1 MTTALVQGDVRDTS
15 GAMLPGVIVEVQN
28 TETNLVQTRG
38 RRTTNKL
45 EVPMSRRIAIIVGVV
60 LAVALPAWGQTQ
72 ITTGVIQG
80 TVSDQSSGLVPGAT
94 VEVRHLDTNSTR
106 AQATNTDGR
115 FVFLQLRP
123 GRYTLTV
130 SLAGFAT
137 HVQEDV
143 NLAVGQTV
151 TLNPVLKVSG
161 TVETVTVTGSSLID
175 VTRTEVSNLLDETT
189 ISNTP
194 ILGRK
199 FEDFLTLTPGVSIVQ
214 GPDGDEITF
223 SGQRGM
229 YNNVSL
235 DGGDYNNGFFGE
247 QVGGQRAAIDITLEA
262 VKEFQVVASGANA
275 EFGRTAGGVVNV
287 ITKSGTNELNGS
299 LFHFQRLEGLTAN
312 ASDGTP
318 PTDFH
323 REQFGGTI
331 GGPIKRDR
339 VFFFGAVE
347 HINENLQRANLSQSF
362 GTCDVS
368 VPVITNPAH
377 EPLING
383 STECQRLALLN
394 FFRTTLSQEEGNPI
408 DHKIDNTAILGKVD
422 AVINASNTLSASY
435 NFDHSENENQTFDV
449 ESYGNSA
456 NGIEGPSKINVFNL
470 NFFSTLSSNKFNEF
484 HVTYA
489 RELRPRNAVESN
501 VLPDTGMGDPVAF
514 RFGKPYFIH
523 PNIDEL
529 LWRTQIKN
537 NLSIVAGRH
546 TFKVGGEWLHTVND
560 QVFRGFFLGRYMF
573 GSVSGFLRYASP
585 AGPGGFGPN
594 AVACSGGA
602 WVTHPSPCPAGST
615 LVGTPLLLYI
625 QETGTGFP
633 GVDPPG
639 KSLIVNE
646 DLALFVQ
653 DQWQIRSNVTLN
665 YGIRWD
671 AQLMADT
678 VDPATT
684 AYASFVN
691 DPAFLSDGTIPDQW
705 AEFQPRFGI
714 AWDVKSNSQT
724 VVRANAGLYYA
735 RNNML
740 SQAGSVTANGL
751 QNQGAGRGTIT
762 GLVPGAFPGLV
773 MPTWP
778 GLVEIPPLPAGQ
790 FPLFTSVRTTA
801 SDYKNAKIGTFNVAL
816 EQALAPD
823 WSMYLDFTWAKGVD
837 LSQFLN
843 INSTGRGAP
852 FSPELFDVFVHTSLA
867 HSLYYG
873 TTFGVRKRF
882 SNGYQLEANYV
893 LSKDKD
899 TDSSERDPFTDRS
912 FDLPLSELDRLY
924 APSDRDVRHKFNMF
938 AHGNLPW
945 QLQGNARIQGRTAQP
960 ITPTG
965 GGPDQ
970 RNSARKDNEFFTFDW
985 RITRPFSFGPRY
997 QIIPSLEMF
1006 NTFNNANNINPLV
1019 TPPVINFD
1027 GFLRL
1032 GVGDPRQVQLA
1043 VKFLF

>member
-1 MTTALVQGDVRDTS
+1 
-15 GAMLPGVIVEVQN
+15 
-28 TETNLVQTRG
+28 
-38 RRTTNKL
+38 
-45 EVPMSRRIAIIVGVV
+45 MSRRVACIFGLVVAI
-60 LAVALPAWGQTQ
+60 ALPAWGQTQ

-80 TVSDQSSGLVPGAT
+80 TVSDQSGALVPGAL
-94 VEVRHLDTNSTR
+94 VEVRNVDTNSLRSQT
-106 AQATNTDGR
+106 TGTDGR

-123 GRYTLTV
+123 GRHTVTV
-130 SLAGFAT
+130 SLQGFAT

-143 NLAVGQTV
+143 MLTVGQSI

-161 TVETVTVTGSSLID
+161 TTETVTVTGSAFID
-175 VTRTEVSNLLDETT
+175 VTRTEVSNTLDETT
-189 ISNTP
+189 ISTTP

-247 QVGGQRAAIDITLEA
+247 QLGGQRAAIDITLEA

-287 ITKSGTNELNGS
+287 ITKSGTNELHGS
-299 LFHFQRLEGLTAN
+299 VFHFQRLEGLTAD

-323 REQFGGTI
+323 REQFGGTV

-339 VFFFGAVE
+339 IFFFGAIE
-347 HINENLQRANLSQSF
+347 HINENLQRANLSQSM
-362 GTCDVS
+362 GTCGVD

-377 EPLING
+377 ETLING
-383 STECQRLALLN
+383 SVECQRRALLS
-394 FFRTTLSQEEGNPI
+394 FFRTTQNSEEGSPI
-408 DHKIDNTAILGKVD
+408 DHTIDNTAILGKVD
-422 AVINASNTLSASY
+422 AVLHNAHNLSASY
-435 NFDHSENENQTFDV
+435 NFDYSNNINQTFDV
-449 ESYGNSA
+449 ATYGNSA

-470 NFFSTLSSNKFNEF
+470 NLFSTFSPTKLNEF
-484 HVTYA
+484 HFTYA
-489 RELRPRNAVESN
+489 RELRPRNAVDSN
-501 VLPDTGMGDPVAF
+501 VAPDTGMGDPAF
-514 RFGKPYFIH
+514 RFGKPYFLH
-523 PNIDEL
+523 PNVDET

-573 GSVSGFLRYASP
+573 STVSGFLRYASP

-594 AVACSGGA
+594 AVACSNGA
-602 WVTHPSPCPAGST
+602 WVTHPTTCPAGST
-615 LVGTPLLLYI
+615 RVGTPLLLYI

-633 GVDPPG
+633 DVDPPG
-639 KSLIVNE
+639 YSLLVNE
-646 DLALFVQ
+646 DLALFAQ
-653 DQWQIRSNVTLN
+653 DQWQIRPNITIN
-665 YGIRWD
+665 YGLRWD
-671 AQLMADT
+671 AQIMADT
-678 VDPATT
+678 IDPATT
-684 AYASFVN
+684 AYAAFIN
-691 DPAFLSDGTIPDQW
+691 NPAFLSDGTIPNQW
-705 AEFQPRFGI
+705 AQFQPRFGL
-714 AWDVKSNSQT
+714 AWDVKSNSET
-724 VVRANAGLYYA
+724 VIRANAGLYYA

-751 QNQGAGRGTIT
+751 QNQGAGRGVIT
-762 GLVPGAFPGLV
+762 GLVPGVLP

-778 GLVEIPPLPAGQ
+778 GLVEIPPLPPGQ

-801 SDYKNAKIGTFNVAL
+801 SDYSNAKIGTVNVAL

-843 INSTGRGAP
+843 INSAGRGAP
-852 FSPELFDVFVHTSLA
+852 FSPQLFDVFVHTSLA
-867 HSLYYG
+867 HSLYQG
-873 TTFGVRKRF
+873 ATFGVRKRF
-882 SNGYQLEANYV
+882 SRGYQLQANYV
-893 LSKDKD
+893 LSWDKD
-899 TDSSERDPFTDRS
+899 TDSSERDPFSDRS

-924 APSDRDVRHKFNMF
+924 AWSDRDSRHKFNMF
-938 AHGNLPW
+938 GYGNLPW
-945 QLQGNARIQGRTAQP
+945 AMVGNARIQARSAQP

-985 RITRPFSFGPRY
+985 RVMRPFTFGRGY
-997 QIIPSLEMF
+997 QLIPTFEMF

-1032 GVGDPRQVQLA
+1032 GVGDPRQVQLS
-1043 VKFLF
+1043 VKFVF